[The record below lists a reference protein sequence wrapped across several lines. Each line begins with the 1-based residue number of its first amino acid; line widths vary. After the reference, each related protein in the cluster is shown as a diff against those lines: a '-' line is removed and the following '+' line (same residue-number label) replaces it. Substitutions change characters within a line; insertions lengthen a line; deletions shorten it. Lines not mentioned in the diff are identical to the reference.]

1 MDKRIDS
8 HMVKYPYEPISLPV
22 SPLIPALW
30 GPSQICQTCNL
41 KNITLWLQPFK
52 KIHKKNIRSILK
64 TLIKMQDGDE
74 SDLSPYERLRLQR
87 IKENAAMMASLG
99 LGPLAPKLQPPVSP
113 GKRARQE
120 AAMAAKQAAAK
131 RRREKQAPTAPSRR
145 SSRVK
150 AMGSHPGS
158 AEDLTG
164 EVSDGEDKEAEEDD
178 DTTKVDYEQFPIEAE
193 QLDDDEF
200 QVYTLLRKWRFLRH
214 RELEV
219 EAYKIFP
226 NRVFCE
232 AVRRRRNDST
242 WAMASTNK
250 GDSNQS
256 DNDDGDGDDRKVSA
270 ALLECW
276 GIGAAKA
283 APGGFGFELNAVLSG
298 DEACQHFTASR
309 RRSVKLE

>member
-1 MDKRIDS
+1 
-8 HMVKYPYEPISLPV
+8 
-22 SPLIPALW
+22 
-30 GPSQICQTCNL
+30 
-41 KNITLWLQPFK
+41 
-52 KIHKKNIRSILK
+52 
-64 TLIKMQDGDE
+64 MQDEDE

-113 GKRARQE
+113 GKRDRQE
-120 AAMAAKQAAAK
+120 AAVAAKHAAAK

-145 SSRVK
+145 SSRVR
-150 AMGSHPGS
+150 AMGAHAGS

-164 EVSDGEDKEAEEDD
+164 EISGGEDDEVDEEDEG
-178 DTTKVDYEQFPIEAE
+178 TSQIDYEQFPIEAE

-200 QVYTLLRKWRFLRH
+200 QVYTLLRKWRFQRH

-242 WAMASTNK
+242 WAMVSKITDDSDDAS
-250 GDSNQS
+250 
-256 DNDDGDGDDRKVSA
+256 NDDDKKVAA

-283 APGGFGFELNAVLSG
+283 APGGFGFELNAVLSR
-298 DEACQHFTASR
+298 DDACEHFAASR
-309 RRSVKLE
+309 RRSTLEPTTVE